1 MNPQQQ
7 QPKLNIDLKNTKSIE
22 TPEGNKIFQQG
33 VLLRSVSK
41 FVVGAEEDAVLP
53 VPIAHVGSYARVSFN
68 LELSL
73 RFVLNISK
81 GTCSYESKLNMTS
94 KSEFKIISSLLLI
107 CSFDSLKF
115 DLLSE

>member
-1 MNPQQQ
+1 MNPQQ

-53 VPIAHVGSYARVSFN
+53 VPVFYDPVSGKI
-68 LELSL
+68 LESTIPAEL
-73 RFVLNISK
+73 REEYKNDVI
-81 GTCSYESKLNMTS
+81 
-94 KSEFKIISSLLLI
+94 
-107 CSFDSLKF
+107 
-115 DLLSE
+115 

>member
-41 FVVGAEEDAVLP
+41 FVVGAEEDTVLP
-53 VPIAHVGSYARVSFN
+53 VPVFYDPVSGKI
-68 LELSL
+68 LESTIPAEL
-73 RFVLNISK
+73 RDE
-81 GTCSYESKLNMTS
+81 YENDV
-94 KSEFKIISSLLLI
+94 I
-107 CSFDSLKF
+107 
-115 DLLSE
+115 